1 VALEVQ
7 DRVWLDALVAADK
20 VLCEVAALEGF
31 AVLNPE
37 RP

>member
-1 VALEVQ
+1 VARDVQHRVGLE
-7 DRVWLDALVAADK
+7 AFVAADK
-20 VLCEVAALEGF
+20 VLCEVATLEGF